1 MQMAS
6 ENYRSS
12 SKGCLPPFPSFQLGH
27 KFIGLQD
34 QMPLLS
40 QHLKEK
46 LRAENEIRNA
56 QCPVGTNKE
65 MRICFKNQ
73 SFE

>member
-1 MQMAS
+1 
-6 ENYRSS
+6 
-12 SKGCLPPFPSFQLGH
+12 
-27 KFIGLQD
+27 
-34 QMPLLS
+34 MPLLS

-65 MRICFKNQ
+65 MRICFWNYIACDQ
-73 SFE
+73 SFERLTVKKVYMFQTIVWLESKLTLEGYIHFV